1 MSGHS
6 KWANIKHKKGKAD
19 ALRGKITTKISREI
33 TIAVRMGGA
42 DPTGNMKLKLALSKA
57 KANNIPKDNI
67 QRAIQK
73 GAGALEGQSFEEITY
88 EGYGPAGVAM
98 MVSCLTDN
106 RNRAASDVRSAF
118 NKNNGNMADNGAVA
132 YLFEKKGVVELPK
145 GELTEDDLL
154 MAVLDAGAEEVN
166 DLGAKFEVV
175 SAFTDLMNV
184 RTALVDAEMEY
195 DSADQDYRASTTVAL
210 DVDGARKLFRLIDA
224 LEESDDVQNVYSNAD
239 ISDEV
244 LAELDD

>member
-98 MVSCLTDN
+98 MDSCLTDN
-106 RNRAASDVRSAF
+106 RNRTAADVRHVFS
-118 NKNNGNMADNGAVA
+118 KYGGNLGATGCVG
-132 YLFEKKGVVELPK
+132 YMFQQKGVFAVSKETGVE
-145 GELTEDDLL
+145 EDDLMMIAL
-154 MAVLDAGAEEVN
+154 EAGAEDIKNEEEGFEIVTTPDTFDDVEKALADAGIEVEMAEITMIP
-166 DLGAKFEVV
+166 DTMAEL
-175 SAFTDLMNV
+175 SAE
-184 RTALVDAEMEY
+184 DAERVQKM
-195 DSADQDYRASTTVAL
+195 L
-210 DVDGARKLFRLIDA
+210 DV
-224 LEESDDVQNVYSNAD
+224 LEDLDDVQDVYHNAD
-239 ISDEV
+239 LPEDDE
-244 LAELDD
+244 E

>member
-106 RNRAASDVRSAF
+106 RNRTAADVRHVFS
-118 NKNNGNMADNGAVA
+118 KYGGNLGATGCVG
-132 YLFEKKGVVELPK
+132 YMFQQKGVFAVSKETGVE
-145 GELTEDDLL
+145 EDDLMMVAL
-154 MAVLDAGAEEVN
+154 EAGAEDIKNEEE
-166 DLGAKFEVV
+166 GFEIVTTPDTFDDV
-175 SAFTDLMNV
+175 EK
-184 RTALVDAEMEY
+184 ALVDAGIEVEMAEITMIP
-195 DSADQDYRASTTVAL
+195 DTMAELSAEDAERVQKML
-210 DVDGARKLFRLIDA
+210 DV
-224 LEESDDVQNVYSNAD
+224 LEDLDDVQDVYHNAD
-239 ISDEV
+239 LPEDDE
-244 LAELDD
+244 E

>member
-106 RNRAASDVRSAF
+106 RNRTAADVRHVFS
-118 NKNNGNMADNGAVA
+118 KYGGNLGATGCVG
-132 YLFEKKGVVELPK
+132 YMFQQKGVFAVSKETGVE
-145 GELTEDDLL
+145 EDDLMMVAL
-154 MAVLDAGAEEVN
+154 EAGAEVIKNEEEGFEIVTTPATFDDVEKALADAGIEVEMAEITMIP
-166 DLGAKFEVV
+166 DTMAEL
-175 SAFTDLMNV
+175 SAE
-184 RTALVDAEMEY
+184 DAERVQKM
-195 DSADQDYRASTTVAL
+195 L
-210 DVDGARKLFRLIDA
+210 DV
-224 LEESDDVQNVYSNAD
+224 LEDLDDVQDVYHNAD
-239 ISDEV
+239 LPEDDE
-244 LAELDD
+244 E

>member
-98 MVSCLTDN
+98 MFSCLTDN
-106 RNRAASDVRSAF
+106 RNRTAADVRHVFS
-118 NKNNGNMADNGAVA
+118 KYGGNLGATGCVG
-132 YLFEKKGVVELPK
+132 YMFQQKGVFAVSKETGVE
-145 GELTEDDLL
+145 EDDLMMIAL
-154 MAVLDAGAEEVN
+154 EAGAEDIKNEEEGFEIVTTPDAFDDVEKALADAGIEVEMAEITMIP
-166 DLGAKFEVV
+166 DTMAEL
-175 SAFTDLMNV
+175 SAE
-184 RTALVDAEMEY
+184 DAERVQKM
-195 DSADQDYRASTTVAL
+195 L
-210 DVDGARKLFRLIDA
+210 DV
-224 LEESDDVQNVYSNAD
+224 LEDLDDVQDVYHNAD
-239 ISDEV
+239 LPEDDE
-244 LAELDD
+244 E

>member
-106 RNRAASDVRSAF
+106 RNRTAADLRHYFDKNGGNLGAMGCVAF
-118 NKNNGNMADNGAVA
+118 
-132 YLFEKKGVVELPK
+132 LFNQKGVIDISL
-145 GELTEDDLL
+145 EDKDADEA
-154 MAVLDAGAEEVN
+154 MMDALDAGAEDFDASEDAAEVTTDPEN
-166 DLGAKFEVV
+166 YSAVV
-175 SAFTDLMNV
+175 
-184 RTALVDAEMEY
+184 
-195 DSADQDYRASTTVAL
+195 
-210 DVDGARKLFRLIDA
+210 KA
-224 LEESDDVQNVYSNAD
+224 LEEKGYEILSDDLAMVPMTTTRLTATDQLKQMGKLLDSLEDNDDVQNVWHSLENEED
-239 ISDEV
+239 LPE
-244 LAELDD
+244 

>member
-106 RNRAASDVRSAF
+106 RNRTAADVRHVFS
-118 NKNNGNMADNGAVA
+118 KYGGNLGATGCVG
-132 YLFEKKGVVELPK
+132 YMFQQKGVFAVSKETGVE
-145 GELTEDDLL
+145 EDDLMMIAL
-154 MAVLDAGAEEVN
+154 EAGAEDIKNEEEGFEIVTTPDAFDDVEKALADAGIEVEMAEITMSP
-166 DLGAKFEVV
+166 DTMAEL
-175 SAFTDLMNV
+175 SAE
-184 RTALVDAEMEY
+184 DAERVQKM
-195 DSADQDYRASTTVAL
+195 L
-210 DVDGARKLFRLIDA
+210 DV
-224 LEESDDVQNVYSNAD
+224 LEDLDDVQDVYHNAD
-239 ISDEV
+239 LPEDDE
-244 LAELDD
+244 E

>member
-42 DPTGNMKLKLALSKA
+42 DPTGNMKLKLALTKA

-106 RNRAASDVRSAF
+106 RNRTAADVRHVFS
-118 NKNNGNMADNGAVA
+118 KHGGNLGATGCVG
-132 YLFEKKGVVELPK
+132 YMFQQKGIFAVSKESGVE
-145 GELTEDDLL
+145 EDDLMML
-154 MAVLDAGAEEVN
+154 ALEAGAEDIKNEEEGYEIVTAPEAFDDVEKALADAGIEVEMAEITMIP
-166 DLGAKFEVV
+166 DTMAEL
-175 SAFTDLMNV
+175 SAE
-184 RTALVDAEMEY
+184 DAEKVQKM
-195 DSADQDYRASTTVAL
+195 L
-210 DVDGARKLFRLIDA
+210 DV
-224 LEESDDVQNVYSNAD
+224 LEELDDVQDVYHNANLPD
-239 ISDEV
+239 DDE
-244 LAELDD
+244 E

>member
-98 MVSCLTDN
+98 MVICLTDN
-106 RNRAASDVRSAF
+106 RNRTAADVRHVFS
-118 NKNNGNMADNGAVA
+118 KYGGNLGATGCVG
-132 YLFEKKGVVELPK
+132 YMFQQKGVFAVSKDTGVE
-145 GELTEDDLL
+145 EDDLMMVAL
-154 MAVLDAGAEEVN
+154 EAGAEDIKNEEEGFEIVTTSDTFDDVEKALADAGIEVEMAEITMIP
-166 DLGAKFEVV
+166 DTMAEL
-175 SAFTDLMNV
+175 SAE
-184 RTALVDAEMEY
+184 DAERVQKM
-195 DSADQDYRASTTVAL
+195 L
-210 DVDGARKLFRLIDA
+210 DV
-224 LEESDDVQNVYSNAD
+224 LEDLDDVQDVYHNAD
-239 ISDEV
+239 LPEDDE
-244 LAELDD
+244 E

>member
-33 TIAVRMGGA
+33 TIAVRKGGA

-106 RNRAASDVRSAF
+106 RNRTAADVRHVFS
-118 NKNNGNMADNGAVA
+118 KYGGNLGATGCVG
-132 YLFEKKGVVELPK
+132 YMFQQKGVFAVSKETGVE
-145 GELTEDDLL
+145 EDDLMMIAL
-154 MAVLDAGAEEVN
+154 EAGAEDIKNEEEGFEIVTTPDTFDDVEKALADAGIEVEMAEITMIP
-166 DLGAKFEVV
+166 DTMAEL
-175 SAFTDLMNV
+175 SAE
-184 RTALVDAEMEY
+184 DAERVQKM
-195 DSADQDYRASTTVAL
+195 L
-210 DVDGARKLFRLIDA
+210 DV
-224 LEESDDVQNVYSNAD
+224 LEDLDDVQDVYHNAD
-239 ISDEV
+239 LPDDDE
-244 LAELDD
+244 E

>member
-106 RNRAASDVRSAF
+106 RNRTAADVRHVFS
-118 NKNNGNMADNGAVA
+118 KYGGNLGATGCVG
-132 YLFEKKGVVELPK
+132 YMFQQKGVFAVSKETGVE
-145 GELTEDDLL
+145 EDDLMMIAL
-154 MAVLDAGAEEVN
+154 EAGAEDIKNEEEGFEIVTTPDTFDDVEKALADAGIEVEMAEITMIP
-166 DLGAKFEVV
+166 DTMAEL
-175 SAFTDLMNV
+175 SAE
-184 RTALVDAEMEY
+184 DAERVQKM
-195 DSADQDYRASTTVAL
+195 L
-210 DVDGARKLFRLIDA
+210 DV
-224 LEESDDVQNVYSNAD
+224 LEDLDDVQDVYHNAD
-239 ISDEV
+239 LPEDDE
-244 LAELDD
+244 E

>member
-33 TIAVRMGGA
+33 TIAVRMGGS

-106 RNRAASDVRSAF
+106 RNRTAADVRHVFS
-118 NKNNGNMADNGAVA
+118 KYGGNLGATGCVG
-132 YLFEKKGVVELPK
+132 YMFQQKGVFAVSKETGVE
-145 GELTEDDLL
+145 EDDLMMVAL
-154 MAVLDAGAEEVN
+154 EAGAEDIKNEEEGFEIVTTPDAFDDVEKALAEAGIEVEMAEITMIP
-166 DLGAKFEVV
+166 DTMAEL
-175 SAFTDLMNV
+175 SAE
-184 RTALVDAEMEY
+184 DAERVQKM
-195 DSADQDYRASTTVAL
+195 L
-210 DVDGARKLFRLIDA
+210 DV
-224 LEESDDVQNVYSNAD
+224 LEDLDDVQDVYHNAD
-239 ISDEV
+239 LPEDDE
-244 LAELDD
+244 E

>member
-33 TIAVRMGGA
+33 TIAVRMGGS

-106 RNRAASDVRSAF
+106 RNRTAADVRHVFS
-118 NKNNGNMADNGAVA
+118 KYGGNLGATGCVG
-132 YLFEKKGVVELPK
+132 YMFQQKGVFAVSKET
-145 GELTEDDLL
+145 GIEEDDLMMVAL
-154 MAVLDAGAEEVN
+154 EAGAEDIKNEEEGFEIVTTPDTFDDVEKALADAGIEVEMAEITMIP
-166 DLGAKFEVV
+166 DTMAEL
-175 SAFTDLMNV
+175 SAE
-184 RTALVDAEMEY
+184 DAERVQKM
-195 DSADQDYRASTTVAL
+195 L
-210 DVDGARKLFRLIDA
+210 DV
-224 LEESDDVQNVYSNAD
+224 LEDLDDVQDVYHNAD
-239 ISDEV
+239 LPEDDE
-244 LAELDD
+244 E

>member
-33 TIAVRMGGA
+33 TIAVRMGGS

-106 RNRAASDVRSAF
+106 RNRTAADVRHVFS
-118 NKNNGNMADNGAVA
+118 KYGGNLGATGCVG
-132 YLFEKKGVVELPK
+132 YMFQQKGVFAVSKDTGVE
-145 GELTEDDLL
+145 EDDLMMVAL
-154 MAVLDAGAEEVN
+154 EAGAEDIKNEEEGFEIVTTPDAFDDVEKALAEAGIEVEMAEITMIP
-166 DLGAKFEVV
+166 DTMAEL
-175 SAFTDLMNV
+175 SAE
-184 RTALVDAEMEY
+184 DAERVQKM
-195 DSADQDYRASTTVAL
+195 L
-210 DVDGARKLFRLIDA
+210 DV
-224 LEESDDVQNVYSNAD
+224 LEDLDDVQDVYHNAD
-239 ISDEV
+239 LPEDDE
-244 LAELDD
+244 E

>member
-33 TIAVRMGGA
+33 TIAVRMGGS

-106 RNRAASDVRSAF
+106 RNRTAADVRHVFS
-118 NKNNGNMADNGAVA
+118 KYGGNLGATGCVG
-132 YLFEKKGVVELPK
+132 YMFQQKGVFAVSKETGVE
-145 GELTEDDLL
+145 EDDLMMVAL
-154 MAVLDAGAEEVN
+154 EAGAEDIKNEEEGFEIVTTPETFDDVEKALADAGIEVEMAEITMIP
-166 DLGAKFEVV
+166 DTMAEL
-175 SAFTDLMNV
+175 SAE
-184 RTALVDAEMEY
+184 DAERVQKM
-195 DSADQDYRASTTVAL
+195 L
-210 DVDGARKLFRLIDA
+210 DV
-224 LEESDDVQNVYSNAD
+224 LEDLDDVQDVYHNAD
-239 ISDEV
+239 LPEDDE
-244 LAELDD
+244 E